1 MIRLIYY
8 AILAYA
14 IYALF
19 RFFLN
24 LGQKSRAARPR
35 PHGAPVSGVMV
46 KDDVCNTY
54 VPVEDALREVVDGQE
69 HYFCSEECRTKFRD
83 QRKSDRA

>member
-24 LGQKSRAARPR
+24 LGQKSRAARSGPR
-35 PHGAPVSGVMV
+35 GAPVSGVMV

-54 VPVEDALREVVDGQE
+54 VPVEDALREVVEGQE
-69 HYFCSEECRTKFRD
+69 HYFCSEECRTKFHA
-83 QRKSDRA
+83 QRKAARP